1 MVKMIYSV
9 VFSAIVLATHVSFS
23 MEKEV
28 PKKLPLPGDLYYA
41 IANGNEKA
49 VRQYIAE
56 GLDLNA
62 AREPFETPLAAAAT
76 WNRPAIVRILLEA
89 GERMPEPRALSSA
102 TRFFLTPE
110 GQKII
115 LEALTKNA
123 IGLISQA
130 GKLDEAAL
138 AKLKGYLDDYKLW
151 QNQVHPPLAPIVDAQ
166 GNTLL
171 HLAIDRRYFG
181 IARMLLTAYD
191 GELAKAKNKIGQMAF
206 EVGYGKYGDEDPEY
220 NKFLDSL
227 QKYRKE
233 IQEAK
238 TAWQQFKQQ
247 AFEAG
252 ISGMA
257 QLSAST
263 KKTLSKSGG
272 QT

>member
-1 MVKMIYSV
+1 MVKMIHAV
-9 VFSAIVLATHVSFS
+9 VLSAIVLAMYPSFS
-23 MEKEV
+23 MEKEGSQERS
-28 PKKLPLPGDLYYA
+28 LPSELYEA
-41 IANGNEKA
+41 IASGDEKA
-49 VRQYIAE
+49 VRGFIAE

-62 AREPFETPLAAAAT
+62 ARDPWGTPLATAAS
-76 WNRPAIVRILLEA
+76 WNRPAIVAILLEA
-89 GERMPEPRALSSA
+89 GARMPKPRALSSA

-115 LEALTKNA
+115 METLTKNA

-130 GKLDEAAL
+130 EKLDEAAL
-138 AKLKGYLDDYKLW
+138 TRLKGYLDDYRLW
-151 QNQVHPPLAPIVDAQ
+151 QNQVHPSLGPIVDPQ

-171 HLAIDRRYFG
+171 HLAISRGYLG
-181 IARMLLTAYD
+181 VARMLLTAYD

-206 EVGYGKYGDEDPEY
+206 EVGYGKYADEDPEY

-227 QKYRKE
+227 PKYRKE